1 MPQFPE
7 RDESG
12 PEIRNKFD
20 LELSKHPSDPG
31 QRPPISSYNPN
42 VQDEIRRTYL
52 QMGPCQPRFHNF
64 CNISKNAA
72 YCLCCYLFRPKI
84 GEQASGEIFTKN
96 GFSNWKKI
104 ERLEEH
110 VGGPNSAHNKA
121 HSNQDKKDYRICLF
135 ASIDVVRLLLE
146 QGLSFRGHDESD
158 NSSNQGNYLRILR
171 FLTDQ
176 NEDIKRVTLK
186 NAPGN
191 NMLTAPSIQKDI
203 ALFSILID
211 ESCDASMKEQMAVVL
226 RYVDKNGFVIERFIG
241 LKHLPSLSTTA
252 ISLKEALNQLSSKHG
267 LSISRLRA
275 QGYDGASNMQGE
287 FNGLRTLIMNENE
300 CAYYIHCFAHQLQL
314 AIVAVAKMHDQVNSF
329 FNIVANV
336 VNVVGAS
343 CKRRDILR
351 EKQLLSVVEALE
363 NDDLPSGQGQNQE
376 ITLKHFGDTC
386 WGSHYG
392 TLLRIISLFPHIIN
406 VLEIVAKEKSNSS
419 EQRFQ
424 VNYLIEFMQSFDF
437 VLSLYLM
444 KDILALSNEFSQA
457 LQRKDQDILNAI
469 KLVEICKKILQM
481 MRDNG
486 WDSLLSEASSFC
498 LKHDIDVPNMNN
510 VFLPWANNRF
520 NKVNME
526 LFLCLA
532 CLCLNDTF
540 TAFDKDKLVRLAQFY
555 PKDFS
560 PIELMALKSQLQIYI
575 MDMHSSTEF
584 AGLKG
589 IGDLAKRM
597 VEIKKDKVYPLV
609 YLLVTLALVLPV
621 STATIERTFSAMKF
635 VKNELRNQMGDE

>member
-1 MPQFPE
+1 M
-7 RDESG
+7 
-12 PEIRNKFD
+12 
-20 LELSKHPSDPG
+20 
-31 QRPPISSYNPN
+31 
-42 VQDEIRRTYL
+42 
-52 QMGPCQPRFHNF
+52 
-64 CNISKNAA
+64 
-72 YCLCCYLFRPKI
+72 
-84 GEQASGEIFTKN
+84 
-96 GFSNWKKI
+96 
-104 ERLEEH
+104 
-110 VGGPNSAHNKA
+110 
-121 HSNQDKKDYRICLF
+121 
-135 ASIDVVRLLLE
+135 
-146 QGLSFRGHDESD
+146 
-158 NSSNQGNYLRILR
+158 
-171 FLTDQ
+171 
-176 NEDIKRVTLK
+176 DIVDIHYG
-186 NAPGN
+186 A
-191 NMLTAPSIQKDI
+191 IQ
-203 ALFSILID
+203 
-211 ESCDASMKEQMAVVL
+211 
-226 RYVDKNGFVIERFIG
+226 
-241 LKHLPSLSTTA
+241 LPSLSTTA

-314 AIVAVAKMHDQVNSF
+314 AIVAVAKKHDQVNSF

-386 WGSHYG
+386 WGSHY
-392 TLLRIISLFPHIIN
+392 
-406 VLEIVAKEKSNSS
+406 
-419 EQRFQ
+419 
-424 VNYLIEFMQSFDF
+424 D
-437 VLSLYLM
+437 
-444 KDILALSNEFSQA
+444 
-457 LQRKDQDILNAI
+457 LQLQELN
-469 KLVEICKKILQM
+469 
-481 MRDNG
+481 N
-486 WDSLLSEASSFC
+486 
-498 LKHDIDVPNMNN
+498 H
-510 VFLPWANNRF
+510 F

-575 MDMHSSTEF
+575 MDMRSSTEF

-635 VKNELRNQMGDE
+635 VKNELRNQIGDE